1 MSRAEERR
9 IAARGLQEATN
20 RFDAAY
26 RELRGQLRPLY
37 AAVSDALR
45 LAAPRRAAAAAAAA
59 GGGRRAVSDRFE
71 DRLRTR
77 AVDCRHPLGPGP
89 RVGVPLSPDEADCTA
104 DLVAAVREVIEWK
117 SEGGHRELD
126 VPTQAMA
133 DRLTALDEASGR
145 G

>member
-1 MSRAEERR
+1 MTR
-9 IAARGLQEATN
+9 
-20 RFDAAY
+20 
-26 RELRGQLRPLY
+26 Y
-37 AAVSDALR
+37 AADTSVSVPSTRGSYAGPQSEGPAPGGR
-45 LAAPRRAAAAAAAA
+45 RAPRRAAAAAA